1 MKILEINKF
10 YFPKGGADKHF
21 LDVVALL
28 ESAGHEVAV
37 FSMKHLKNKKSRW
50 EKYFVSTVGYTSEY
64 SLAEKIKGIFRMFF
78 SLEAKR
84 KINKLLDDF
93 NPDVVHIH
101 NIYHQLSPMILSEIK
116 KRGIPIVMT
125 VHDYK
130 LVNPN
135 YNLYHNGKFYN
146 RCQNERYYQCLLDR
160 CVKNSRAKS
169 FLAMLE
175 MYWHDILGT
184 YRKNIDLYICP
195 SEFMKNILVKRGLNE
210 KKVKVVPHFIL
221 SDKNENQED
230 ENSPREKY
238 ALYFGRISKSKG
250 VENLIEI
257 FKDIPEMKLY
267 LAGGVE
273 KEFELPKEKN
283 VVYLGELNQIMLKKY
298 ISNSAF
304 IVSGSRLPETFGL
317 VALEAIAQGKPF
329 VGFEAAGAYGEI
341 IQNGVNGFLAKDEGE
356 IVKFIEKIIR
366 SEIFFDKEKICLD
379 ASNKYNKNVYISQ
392 FENIL
397 YNLVKKGK

>member
-101 NIYHQLSPMILSEIK
+101 NIYHQLSPMILFEIK

-267 LAGGVE
+267 LAGNPASE
-273 KEFELPKEKN
+273 E
-283 VVYLGELNQIMLKKY
+283 NQSNQVRLKQKC
-298 ISNSAF
+298 
-304 IVSGSRLPETFGL
+304 
-317 VALEAIAQGKPF
+317 
-329 VGFEAAGAYGEI
+329 
-341 IQNGVNGFLAKDEGE
+341 
-356 IVKFIEKIIR
+356 
-366 SEIFFDKEKICLD
+366 FF
-379 ASNKYNKNVYISQ
+379 S
-392 FENIL
+392 
-397 YNLVKKGK
+397 